1 MIKNHSKLELKVKN
15 ILNEN
20 KIEKNKSDI
29 SQAAVK
35 SEDRQTM
42 VYIDKYNQESDR
54 NVKIRYTN
62 FKVKIDSQ
70 YQKQTEQAYG
80 KYSKSKSYLQKKSE

>member
-1 MIKNHSKLELKVKN
+1 
-15 ILNEN
+15 
-20 KIEKNKSDI
+20 
-29 SQAAVK
+29 
-35 SEDRQTM
+35 M

>member
-29 SQAAVK
+29 SQAAVN

-70 YQKQTEQAYG
+70 Y
-80 KYSKSKSYLQKKSE
+80 